1 MNRRSLSTVKF
12 VAVVLGTLAA
22 CWLAPAALA
31 MDNTRED
38 VRSFSTEM
46 VSKHGFDQ
54 AWIDTMLL
62 SATSQPAIIEAMSKP
77 AERTKPWFEYRARF
91 ITERRI
97 REGVAFWQANREP
110 LERIAAERGIPPETI
125 VGIVGVETFYGTI
138 TGKYRVLDALAT
150 LAFDYP
156 PRAPYFRA
164 ELEEFL
170 LLAREHGMD
179 PLVVTGSY
187 AGAMGAPQ
195 FMPRSV
201 RAYARDGDGNGRID
215 LWTTWPDVFA
225 SVANFLKFHGWVTGE
240 PVVVPATLFD
250 PDNVILDGSKLATQ
264 ETVDSLQHKGVEF
277 EALLPETA
285 PTMFVAVRG
294 PLGPAYYVGYKNLW
308 VITRYNRSA
317 LYAMTVNELAVAV
330 RNALAQADAAAATTP
345 AVPPVVPPVENT
357 TPTSTPAT
365 TTPPPAP
372 SPSPPTP

>member
-12 VAVVLGTLAA
+12 VAVVLGTLAV

-46 VSKHGFDQ
+46 VSKHGFDP

-110 LERIAAERGIPPETI
+110 LERIAAERGVPPETI

-294 PLGPAYYVGYKNLW
+294 AMGPAYYVGYKNLW

-330 RNALAQADAAAATTP
+330 RNTLAQADAAGPMAAPTTTP
-345 AVPPVVPPVENT
+345 SPSSNTAPNPVPPVSVA
-357 TPTSTPAT
+357 PTA
-365 TTPPPAP
+365 A
-372 SPSPPTP
+372 PPTP

>member
-1 MNRRSLSTVKF
+1 MKLRPALVARFHGRRAIPRHHAL
-12 VAVVLGTLAA
+12 ARALLGLLLATGV
-22 CWLAPAALA
+22 APAAYA
-31 MDNTRED
+31 MDATRED
-38 VRSFSTEM
+38 VRTFGAEM
-46 VSKHGFDQ
+46 VSKHGFDA
-54 AWIDTMLL
+54 AWIDAMLL
-62 SATSQPAIIEAMSKP
+62 SATSQPAIIEAMNRP
-77 AERTKPWFEYRARF
+77 AEKTKPWFEYRARF
-91 ITERRI
+91 ITDRRI

-110 LERIAAERGIPPETI
+110 LERIAAERGVPPEII

-201 RAYARDGDGNGRID
+201 RAFARDGVGNQHID

-225 SVANFLKFHGWVTGE
+225 SVANFLKVHGWVTGE

-250 PDNVILDGSKLATQ
+250 PDNVVLDGSKLATQ
-264 ETVDSLQHKGVEF
+264 ETVDSLQRKGVEF

-285 PTMFVAVRG
+285 PTMFVAARG
-294 PLGPAYYVGYKNLW
+294 PLGPTYFVGYKNLW
-308 VITRYNRSA
+308 VITRYNRSS
-317 LYAMTVNELAVAV
+317 LYAMTVNELASAV
-330 RNALAQADAAAATTP
+330 RNALMQADAAAAAP
-345 AVPPVVPPVENT
+345 
-357 TPTSTPAT
+357 PAT
-365 TTPPPAP
+365 PPAAP
-372 SPSPPTP
+372 

>member
-1 MNRRSLSTVKF
+1 MNRRPLPAASF
-12 VAVVLGTLAA
+12 VAVLLGTLVA
-22 CWLAPAALA
+22 CCLAPTALA

-38 VRSFSTEM
+38 VRSFSAEM
-46 VSKHGFDQ
+46 VSKHGFDP
-54 AWIDTMLL
+54 AWVDTMLL
-62 SATSQPAIIEAMSKP
+62 SATSQPAIIEAMNRP
-77 AERTKPWFEYRARF
+77 AEKTKPWFEYRARF
-91 ITERRI
+91 ISERRI

-110 LERIAAERGIPPETI
+110 LERIAAERGVPPEII

-201 RAYARDGDGNGRID
+201 RAYARDGDGNDKID

-225 SVANFLKFHGWVTGE
+225 SVANFLKHHGWVTGE

-264 ETVDSLQHKGVEF
+264 ETVDGLQRKGVEF

-285 PTMFVAVRG
+285 PTMFVAARG
-294 PLGPAYYVGYKNLW
+294 ALGPAYFVGYKNLW
-308 VITRYNRSA
+308 VITRYNRSS

-330 RNALAQADAAAATTP
+330 RNALAQADAAGPMAAPTTAP
-345 AVPPVVPPVENT
+345 STSSNTAPNPVPPVSVA
-357 TPTSTPAT
+357 PTAT
-365 TTPPPAP
+365 
-372 SPSPPTP
+372 PPTP

>member
-1 MNRRSLSTVKF
+1 MKSRSVPARVSGL
-12 VAVVLGTLAA
+12 VARLFAGTGTKLPALAA
-22 CWLAPAALA
+22 AALAWLAAPAALA
-31 MDNTRED
+31 LDTTRED
-38 VRSFSTEM
+38 VKAFSAEM

-62 SATSQPAIIEAMSKP
+62 SATSQPAIIEAMNRP

-91 ITERRI
+91 ITDRRI
-97 REGVAFWQANREP
+97 REGVEFWLANREA
-110 LERIAAERGIPPETI
+110 LERIAAERGVPPEMI

-170 LLAREHGMD
+170 LLARENGMD

-201 RAYARDGDGNGRID
+201 RAYARDGDGNDRID

-225 SVANFLKFHGWVTGE
+225 SVANFLKVHGWVTGE

-250 PDNVILDGSKLATQ
+250 PDNVVLDGSKLATQ
-264 ETVDSLQHKGVEF
+264 ETVDSLQRKGVEF
-277 EALLPETA
+277 EALLPESA

-294 PLGPAYYVGYKNLW
+294 PLGPEYFVGYKNLW

-317 LYAMTVNELAVAV
+317 LYAMTVNELGVSV
-330 RNALAQADAAAATTP
+330 RNALAQHEAVVAAAKQAAAAATAP
-345 AVPPVVPPVENT
+345 AT
-357 TPTSTPAT
+357 DT
-365 TTPPPAP
+365 TTP
-372 SPSPPTP
+372 